1 MLEFCIRGYFLSKT
15 HAACKKKTTSI
26 FNISLLCSTQHGAW
40 HIINFQGQ
48 YELDKNKETLINI
61 TILKLAS
68 LLLY

>member
-1 MLEFCIRGYFLSKT
+1 MSFALEDISYAKLMQLV
-15 HAACKKKTTSI
+15 KKKKKKHIYFQHFPT
-26 FNISLLCSTQHGAW
+26 TQHGAW

-68 LLLY
+68 LLLC

>member
-1 MLEFCIRGYFLSKT
+1 MLEFCIRGYFLRKT
-15 HAACKKKTTSI
+15 NAACKKKKKKHIYFQHFPT
-26 FNISLLCSTQHGAW
+26 TQHGAW

-68 LLLY
+68 LLLC